1 MKDYIDFTQADLI
14 EDEYFLEWVS
24 KPSEKSQIFWEE
36 FIKKYPEKKKEIET
50 AKLII
55 KSMVPDETDFYET
68 EIDSLW
74 TSIKKSI
81 DNRKKRNWRLWYPV
95 AAAGILIFIVSIWW
109 INSENHKNYDVV
121 DYSQLLPTR
130 NATQDVELILG
141 DQTKVKI
148 SEKESELKYNSNGKL
163 VINSAKSIMQEAVRS
178 TSSQVSINTIVVP
191 RGKRANITFTDGT
204 TLWLNSGSSAVYPVE
219 FTGRKREVY
228 IKGEGY
234 LEVAHDESRPFIV
247 KTDQMDIQVLGT
259 SFNICAYPEDASTKV
274 VLVEGKV
281 VARCTN
287 NPEVILLPN
296 QMISFSNETKKT
308 DVTEVN
314 VEDYISWKD
323 GWLLCNSEELGSLV
337 EKLERYYDQKIIFS
351 DEDVRL
357 YRLSGKLDLKDDLNQ
372 VLQVI
377 ATTAPVEIQVKNEAI
392 CISNKKLK

>member
-55 KSMVPDETDFYET
+55 KSMSPVETDFSET

-377 ATTAPVEIQVKNEAI
+377 ATTAPVEIQVKNEAV
-392 CISNKKLK
+392 CISNKN

>member
-55 KSMVPDETDFYET
+55 KSMSPVETDFSET

-130 NATQDVELILG
+130 NATHDVELILG

-377 ATTAPVEIQVKNEAI
+377 ATTAPVEIQVKNEAV
-392 CISNKKLK
+392 CISNKN

>member
-1 MKDYIDFTQADLI
+1 MKDYFDFTQTDLI

-55 KSMVPDETDFYET
+55 KSMSPVETDFSET

-351 DEDVRL
+351 DEAVRL

-377 ATTAPVEIQVKNEAI
+377 ATTAPVEIQVKNEAV
-392 CISNKKLK
+392 CISNKN